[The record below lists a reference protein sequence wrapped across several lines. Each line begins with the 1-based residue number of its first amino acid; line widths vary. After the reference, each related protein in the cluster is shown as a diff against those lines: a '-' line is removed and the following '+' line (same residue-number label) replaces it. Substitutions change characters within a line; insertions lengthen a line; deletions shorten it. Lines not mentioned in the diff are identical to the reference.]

1 MSCDKNQRAAARSA
15 ERNGISEPS
24 SKSGAI
30 EAQNKNATLPELLA
44 GDDKNIQRLAELRNS
59 KEPVPVGDMAGLFE
73 TEVGQPITESLEGIK
88 DHFGA
93 QTQLVVGKNAL
104 GIVSDAGNERY
115 DIQELFAIM
124 PEKNGSAVVIKEETA
139 LDEGNLRRLAAIK
152 SAEETVQ
159 GEEIAR
165 LFGMKL
171 GQQLVDSKAIR
182 ERFGEVARL
191 ALGKNAV
198 GVIFNAGND
207 WYGVQEIFVPSKN
220 GVANEK
226 VTLKPRD
233 HIRIAANT
241 KRAHDAIK
249 KKKNLIVLYRGPG
262 GVRRYILAPLDIT
275 PGKTEG
281 TKKNQY
287 LWLYSNRHSAVISM
301 RMDKVLWTKVSD
313 ESFDPSEVTQTILKD
328 KKPTWTL
335 LREW

>member
-1 MSCDKNQRAAARSA
+1 MACDKNQRAAARSA
-15 ERNGISEPS
+15 ERNGISEQS
-24 SKSGAI
+24 SKSGAV
-30 EAQNKNATLPELLA
+30 EAQNKNVTLPELLA

-73 TEVGQPITESLEGIK
+73 AEVGQPISESLAGIK

-93 QTQLVVGKNAL
+93 QTELVVGKNVL

-115 DIQELFAIM
+115 GIQELFVPILK
-124 PEKNGSAVVIKEETA
+124 KNGSAAVIKEEITA
-139 LDEGNLRRLAAIK
+139 DEGNLRRLVAIK

-171 GQQLVDSKAIR
+171 GQQLVNSKAIKA
-182 ERFGEVARL
+182 RFGEVARL
-191 ALGKNAV
+191 ALGKNTV
-198 GVIFNAGND
+198 GVIFDAGND

-220 GVANEK
+220 GAANEK
-226 VTLKPRD
+226 VTLKPGD

-249 KKKNLIVLYRGPG
+249 KKKNLIVLYRGPD
-262 GVRRYILAPLDIT
+262 GVRRYLLAPLDIT

-287 LWLYSNRHSAVISM
+287 LWLYSNRHNSVLSM

-313 ESFDPSEVTQTILKD
+313 ESFDPSEVTKMILKD
-328 KKPTWTL
+328 KKPTWIL
-335 LREW
+335 PREW